1 MKDENIKNN
10 PEELQDNTADA
21 VGVSEDAVAAA
32 FDKTAQYT
40 DSALS
45 EELEQLAQTFKTE
58 LKKAQAMSEEE
69 LAQNGIVIQQFED
82 DEGVIPPEE
91 LCECCGERRKDKSL
105 GENYEYCSE
114 CRDAMCHYPIS
125 VPSLIV
131 AIAVVFAAVV
141 SVMNFAV
148 DFVKY
153 NTVYEAD
160 KYLAESK
167 LNSAVSAYDGAIS
180 AFEDEGVKAKWLYLD
195 VADVLYRSMPNRVSS
210 MSQIVDVIDSALSAT
225 ELNIPIYGPYKNMR
239 EEVLTLY
246 GTMQKF
252 YSVVNKEE
260 YAELTPDN
268 TELYEQVMTEIGS
281 IIDEEITL
289 TSSDGETSY
298 NVKSNEAMVRF
309 CQYMYA
315 YTANQYDDSYQ
326 YMKKVA
332 ELEPSYL
339 WLYAYELGLVELQ
352 KGNADYAEELARA
365 MYENNAEGAE
375 CYSLYS
381 SIYRMTGKTEKAVE
395 WAEKGISS
403 TDSNAELYRLKAMA
417 CAAQGDYESAKEAV
431 DKGIEIGQYGLI
443 YFTAMVIENEL
454 GNTDTVEEYKQ
465 ALADEEIELSERM
478 TDYFDGKI
486 TAKEMFTEG
495 TGEVE

>member
-1 MKDENIKNN
+1 MKDENIKSN
-10 PEELQDNTADA
+10 PEELKETAADA

-40 DSALS
+40 DNALS
-45 EELEQLAQTFKTE
+45 DELEQLAETFRNE

-69 LAQNGIVIQQFED
+69 LVKNGIVIQEYED
-82 DEGVIPPEE
+82 EDGAIPPEE
-91 LCECCGERRKDKSL
+91 LCECCGERRKDNSR

-114 CRDAMCHYPIS
+114 CREAMCRYPIS

-131 AIAVVFAAVV
+131 VIAVVFAAVV

-153 NTVYEAD
+153 NTICEAD
-160 KYLAESK
+160 KYLSEGK
-167 LNSAVSAYDGAIS
+167 LDSAISAYDGAIS
-180 AFEDEGVKAKWLYLD
+180 AFEDEGVKPKWIYLD
-195 VADVLYRSMPNRVSS
+195 VADILYRSMPNGVSS
-210 MSQIVDVIDSALSAT
+210 MSQIINVIDSALSDT

-260 YAELTPDN
+260 YAELTADN
-268 TELYEQVMTEIGS
+268 TELYEQAMTEIGA

-289 TSSDGETSY
+289 TSSDGKTSY
-298 NVKSNEAMVRF
+298 NVKSSEAMVRF

-315 YTANQYDDSYQ
+315 YTAGKYDDSYQ
-326 YMKKVA
+326 YMKRVA
-332 ELEPSYL
+332 ELEPGYL

-352 KGNADYAEELARA
+352 KGNADYAEELAQA
-365 MYENNAEGAE
+365 LYANNTEGAE
-375 CYSLYS
+375 SYSLYS
-381 SIYRMTGKTEKAVE
+381 SIYRMTGKAEKAVE

-403 TDSNAELYRLKAMA
+403 TESNAELCRLKAMA
-417 CAAQGDYESAKEAV
+417 FVAQGDYESAKKAV
-431 DKGIEIGQYGLI
+431 DEGIALNKYGLI
-443 YFTAMVIENEL
+443 YFTAIVIENEL
-454 GNTDTVEEYKQ
+454 GNTDTVEEYKKT
-465 ALADEEIELSERM
+465 LEEQGIELSQKM
-478 TDYFDGKI
+478 KDYFDGKI
-486 TAKEMFTEG
+486 PADKLFTEG
-495 TGEVE
+495 TGDVE